1 MNVRTAGAILLALAA
16 ASTAQ
21 RGGDGDWPW
30 TGRDAGARRYSPLM
44 RFITLEDYTHEREV
58 RALLSILNSGDGVNR
73 HFDLENRAHPR
84 PIYDPTAT
92 LPEA

>member
-1 MNVRTAGAILLALAA
+1 
-16 ASTAQ
+16 
-21 RGGDGDWPW
+21 
-30 TGRDAGARRYSPLM
+30 M
-44 RFITLEDYTHEREV
+44 RFITLEDYKHEREV
-58 RALLSILNSGDGVNR
+58 RALLSILNGGDGVNR